1 MAVVSPEDSMARR
14 ATLTAVLFALGK
26 FVLGLYLGSGAAGP
40 AYGAA
45 SSLITLLWW
54 ITMPHKSCSL
64 AQSLLSG
71 LRKHLRHRVEPQ
83 EHAIKV
89 DNGEGGD

>member
-14 ATLTAVLFALGK
+14 DADRGSFCLGK

-45 SSLITLLWW
+45 SSLITLLLW